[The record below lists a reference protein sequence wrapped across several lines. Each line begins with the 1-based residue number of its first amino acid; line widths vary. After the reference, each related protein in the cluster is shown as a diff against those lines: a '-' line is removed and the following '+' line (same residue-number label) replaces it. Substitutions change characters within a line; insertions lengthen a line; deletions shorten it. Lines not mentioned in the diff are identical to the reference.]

1 MEALTSELNTTPC
14 EKLVS
19 VEIDFMVEIPKSWS
33 KKKKE
38 ELSNTYCSNN
48 SDIDNYIKAILDS
61 LNGVFFIDDN
71 QVVEI
76 FARKIYSKEGYILY
90 KQKELGKNG
99 INEVRIM

>member
-19 VEIDFMVEIPKSWS
+19 GEIDFMVEIPKSWS

-61 LNGVFFIDDN
+61 LNGVFFIDDK

-76 FARKIYSKEGYILY
+76 FARKIYSKEGYMLY